1 MQAPMQE
8 AWSQPS
14 NREWRRRVWFRTRRL
29 RTSPPALR
37 HYDLT
42 MSQQDPTPEREW
54 DWEHW
59 PGRRDPED
67 GIRHRLRGLFSHTGS
82 PAESAVEELLAERGR
97 ELEMRTEQLAAT
109 VADLQRR
116 EERARE
122 LRTAV
127 EEMLRHG
134 SAELDERHAKL
145 NELAAELGRREA
157 SLAAAEHG
165 LTERRGELGAVELRR
180 AALERREAAIAE
192 RETALERVSAS
203 LQERER
209 ALDERRREQEQGLSR
224 PSPPAAPAEEPV
236 ETAHLVFAAGDRY
249 RLLERDG
256 PAPAPGTTVELDGH
270 RMVVQRLG
278 VSPLPGDARR
288 CAYAEPLGDAHNAA

>member
-1 MQAPMQE
+1 
-8 AWSQPS
+8 
-14 NREWRRRVWFRTRRL
+14 
-29 RTSPPALR
+29 
-37 HYDLT
+37 
-42 MSQQDPTPEREW
+42 MSQQDPTPDREW

-97 ELEMRTEQLAAT
+97 ELELRTEQLAAT

-127 EEMLRHG
+127 EEMLRQG
-134 SAELDERHAKL
+134 STELDERHAKL

-180 AALERREAAIAE
+180 AALEGREAAIAE
-192 RETALERVSAS
+192 RETTLERVAAS

-209 ALDERRREQEQGLSR
+209 ALDEARREHEALARSTRRCEPAGAAGRAARREEPSPSR
-224 PSPPAAPAEEPV
+224 PRIWCSQPVSATGCSSATAP
-236 ETAHLVFAAGDRY
+236 
-249 RLLERDG
+249 RLR
-256 PAPAPGTTVELDGH
+256 PG
-270 RMVVQRLG
+270 R
-278 VSPLPGDARR
+278 
-288 CAYAEPLGDAHNAA
+288 